1 MPHPIAFSDVIVGPI
16 KVRLSR
22 PSTDGSREKQVAL
35 NLEKRIKAIINRR
48 TGKPWNHT
56 AEEIRRF
63 LDQTMQ
69 QIAQDN
75 GGILSIYI
83 RLQGTAGPR
92 GNTIGLDILVPN

>member
-1 MPHPIAFSDVIVGPI
+1 LPHPLAFSDVIIGPI
-16 KVRLSR
+16 KVRLKL
-22 PSTDGSREKQVAL
+22 PSTDGVHEKKIAV
-35 NLEKRIKAIINRR
+35 NLEKRIKGIINRR

-63 LDQTMQ
+63 LDQTLQ
-69 QIAQDN
+69 QIDQDN

-83 RLQGTAGPR
+83 RLQGTAGPG